1 MRLIT
6 LTKTLIVLNITKPNL
21 IVVLL
26 YIERKKMVT
35 TVGGSENLVLNV
47 LKYANQQA
55 AQMRTHANLT

>member
-55 AQMRTHANLT
+55 AQSVRT